1 MFSSGADSRHFSGE
15 KLDFQT
21 TVVDGILLLTVSFA
35 KATVNIADQLK
46 ERLLSEIDRGNNQI
60 VVNLNEVEFT
70 DSSFLG
76 ALLAGHKA
84 ALENNGG
91 ISLCQ
96 LNPQVK
102 NVFEVTYMN
111 KIFKIFA
118 TTDKAID
125 NFKFLNDASNKMENK
140 L

>member
-1 MFSSGADSRHFSGE
+1 M
-15 KLDFQT
+15 DFQT
-21 TVVDGILLLTVSFA
+21 TVIDGILLLTVSFA
-35 KATVNIADQLK
+35 KATVNIADTLK
-46 ERLLSEIDRGNNQI
+46 ERLLYEIDRGNNQI

-84 ALENNGG
+84 AVENNGG

-111 KIFKIFA
+111 KIFKIFS

-125 NFKFLNDASNKMENK
+125 NFKFLNNGSNEMENK

>member
-1 MFSSGADSRHFSGE
+1 M
-15 KLDFQT
+15 DFQT

>member
-1 MFSSGADSRHFSGE
+1 M
-15 KLDFQT
+15 DFQT
-21 TVVDGILLLTVSFA
+21 TLVDGILLLNVSFA
-35 KATVNIADQLK
+35 KATVNIADKLK
-46 ERLLSEIDRGNNQI
+46 DRLLSEIDRGNNQI

-84 ALENNGG
+84 ALENSGG